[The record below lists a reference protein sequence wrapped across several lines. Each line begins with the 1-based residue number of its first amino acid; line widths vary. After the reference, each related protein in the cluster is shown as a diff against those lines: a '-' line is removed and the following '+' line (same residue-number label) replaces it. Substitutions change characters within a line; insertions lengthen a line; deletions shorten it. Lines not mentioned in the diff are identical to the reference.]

1 MHNVQGNEAG
11 FPYFTLLFLFVA
23 EIFSLKLKLNN
34 QIKSIQL
41 NNTSTEIKK
50 NKFDYA
56 DDSTLALK
64 DVKSLEKQLKLLK
77 TFVNMLDQKR
87 IRK

>member
-1 MHNVQGNEAG
+1 MH
-11 FPYFTLLFLFVA
+11 LR
-23 EIFSLKLKLNN
+23 KL
-34 QIKSIQL
+34 
-41 NNTSTEIKK
+41 KK

-77 TFVNMLDQKR
+77 TFVNMLGQKR